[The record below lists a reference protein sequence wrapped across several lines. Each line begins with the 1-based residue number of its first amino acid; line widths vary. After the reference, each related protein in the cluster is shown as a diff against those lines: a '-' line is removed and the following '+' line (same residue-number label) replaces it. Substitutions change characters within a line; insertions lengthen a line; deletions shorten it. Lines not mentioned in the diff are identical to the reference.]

1 MFAHRNLFKIVTA
14 QLQQCLL
21 ALSFSLGW
29 PEFLTAFAKTMWGL
43 VAFDLGNLV
52 QLPCMNMHPEDVAY
66 AEIFGPA
73 FLIVG
78 ALVFNLWNQYQWRTK
93 HDSRAGERAVH
104 MTHSGWALYTLY
116 GANLV
121 NTTMKGS
128 VYSADALPLL
138 AGTLFLVAGVIP
150 AYAVYTMWRA
160 RRDSRLRSSAFEARM
175 GWLCAR

>member
-1 MFAHRNLFKIVTA
+1 MAHPYLCLHRNLVKIVTA

-104 MTHSGWALYTLY
+104 MTHAGWALYTLF
-116 GANLV
+116 GVNLLNPSFNV
-121 NTTMKGS
+121 NLGGS
-128 VYSADALPLL
+128 AMFIL
-138 AGTLFLVAGVIP
+138 AVVLP
-150 AYAVYTMWRA
+150 AYAIYTMWQA
-160 RRDSRLRSSAFEARM
+160 RRDSRLRSAAFEARM